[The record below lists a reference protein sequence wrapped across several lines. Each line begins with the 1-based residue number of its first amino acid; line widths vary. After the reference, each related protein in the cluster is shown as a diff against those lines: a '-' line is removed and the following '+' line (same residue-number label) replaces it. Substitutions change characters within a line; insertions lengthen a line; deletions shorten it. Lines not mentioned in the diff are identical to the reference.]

1 MANDEQATVPL
12 TPEIVESLQ
21 NEVRRLKAE
30 LIVERT
36 RVAKALGIVQ
46 EMFEFK
52 PDFMPKEVQKDPD
65 VKKGERIPFYTETY
79 LYALLGKDDARS
91 VLYRLERVLE
101 TLKDEETGK
110 LVKWV
115 EVLKGYQEAASW
127 YIHCM
132 NQEKGKD
139 PHGSEKRELE
149 RAAQKYWHASRK
161 FDECVREGLSR

>member
-1 MANDEQATVPL
+1 MANDDQATVPL

-30 LIVERT
+30 LTVERT

-52 PDFMPKEVQKDPD
+52 PDFMPDEVRKDPD
-65 VKKGERIPFYTETY
+65 VKKGERIPFYTESY

-91 VLYRLERVLE
+91 VLYRLERALE
-101 TLKDEETGK
+101 TLKDEEAQK
-110 LVKWV
+110 QVKWV
-115 EVLKGYQEAASW
+115 EALKAFHDAASY
-127 YIHCM
+127 YIDCLHR
-132 NQEKGKD
+132 EKSGDLKEY
-139 PHGSEKRELE
+139 EKKEPE
-149 RAAQKYWHASRK
+149 RAARAYWHVRRK